1 MPELYL
7 LHEAALGYALFKGE
21 EFEDIGANVE
31 TVQVGIALTRSL
43 THLAACVVCDWWHY
57 DLPLLP

>member
-31 TVQVGIALTRSL
+31 TVQVGIVPLTHSLARSL
-43 THLAACVVCDWWHY
+43 GSVCRV
-57 DLPLLP
+57 

>member
-31 TVQVGIALTRSL
+31 TVQVGIVPLTHSL
-43 THLAACVVCDWWHY
+43 THSLGSVCRVSCVCV
-57 DLPLLP
+57 